1 MLNTNMY
8 SLPHNS
14 SVHLFVHLDTNHSFC
29 DVLDNTSASMV
40 ELVRHTFVD
49 GTIHLDVDIVT
60 DSVGAKVGGEMDITF
75 PPERASEEITDDMYE
90 ISVHVLQASLAIFFF
105 FFCLRPLQHCL
116 RTRI

>member
-8 SLPHNS
+8 SLTHNS

-75 PPERASEEITDDMYE
+75 PPERASEEITYHM
-90 ISVHVLQASLAIFFF
+90 QASLEFFFF
-105 FFCLRPLQHCL
+105 FFCLRPLSL
-116 RTRI
+116 SLSLWYEL